1 MPTDLSVSAT
11 ISTNLFSIFLDS
23 LKSTLNETTKAKIL
37 KISSSSFAAEG
48 GKTHLV
54 KRRFIYTPLNAE
66 VPCDN
71 RGMYEIALKE
81 AQEIAGEDRDTLTVQ
96 FFLKLLEKPYES
108 QEVQNFLN
116 EMREYHLENQR
127 NPFSLLQDK
136 ISEGLANVSREQPP
150 AGIHAISVKVL
161 FFKKVNPDEILS
173 IKYKGKPPQEDI

>member
-1 MPTDLSVSAT
+1 MATASSVSAT
-11 ISTNLFSIFLDS
+11 ISTNLFSIFLEN

-37 KISSSSFAAEG
+37 KISSSSFATEG

-66 VPCDN
+66 VPCN

-81 AQEIAGEDRDTLTVQ
+81 AQEIAGDDRDNPKVQ
-96 FFLKLLEKPYES
+96 FLLKLLEKPYES

-136 ISEGLANVSREQPP
+136 ISEGLAYVSREQPP

-161 FFKKVNPDEILS
+161 LFKKVNPDEILS